1 MRVDQMAYDWVKR
14 LGQWHIVE
22 NSTHGTICGMAL
34 LGNNYAREI
43 PECDRKKCPK
53 CHGLGDERL

>member
-1 MRVDQMAYDWVKR
+1 MTYDWVKR
-14 LGQWHIVE
+14 LGQWHLADSNGV
-22 NSTHGTICGMAL
+22 ICGMPM

-53 CHGLGDERL
+53 CHGIGDERI